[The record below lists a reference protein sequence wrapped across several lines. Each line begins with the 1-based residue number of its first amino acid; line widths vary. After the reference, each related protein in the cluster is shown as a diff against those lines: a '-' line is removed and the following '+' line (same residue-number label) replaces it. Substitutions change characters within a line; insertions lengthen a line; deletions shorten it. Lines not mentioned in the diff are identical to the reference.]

1 MRKIS
6 KKIIISF
13 GIFAFSVSA
22 ENAIAQNK
30 NMQNSCKV
38 APSAAK
44 SEYVPSGCVPN
55 IYDVNIWGISDR
67 EVENLGDVAIL
78 KKINFTQN
86 RQKIEA
92 AANAGDTNAMYFLG
106 LNAGSG
112 ATGSADKA
120 RIWFKKAAALNNK
133 YALFALGFEIMGS
146 AQNVKQ
152 AAPAIQYYQKAAN
165 LGHLEAMVELGR
177 IYNKGTEL
185 PIQRDVAYSMM
196 YYDMAIKGGSEQAKI
211 DVAYAYLE
219 GQGVRQDKNKAKQM
233 LLEIGRADTEIGEL
247 ARNSLLEEFNIDCAK
262 NPNQCK

>member
-1 MRKIS
+1 MRTIS
-6 KKIIISF
+6 KNVLLSF
-13 GIFAFSVSA
+13 GFCAFFATVDVAF
-22 ENAIAQNK
+22 AQN
-30 NMQNSCKV
+30 NNVSNSCKTIPT
-38 APSAAK
+38 AAAK
-44 SEYVPSGCVPN
+44 GSLVQGCVVN
-55 IYDVNIWGISDR
+55 IWDVSIWGISDR

-152 AAPAIQYYQKAAN
+152 AAPAIQYYEKAAN

-185 PIQRDVAYSMM
+185 PIPRDVAYSMM

-233 LLEIGRADTEIGEL
+233 LIEIGRADTEIGEL
-247 ARNSLLEEFNIDCAK
+247 ARNSLLEEFNIDCPK

>member
-1 MRKIS
+1 MHKIS
-6 KKIIISF
+6 KNIILSF
-13 GIFAFSVSA
+13 GFCAILGNV

-30 NMQNSCKV
+30 NMQNSCKAV
-38 APSAAK
+38 PAAAL
-44 SEYVPSGCVPN
+44 SESDPQGCIPN
-55 IYDVNIWGISDR
+55 IYNVNIWGISDR

-152 AAPAIQYYQKAAN
+152 SVPAIHYYEKAAN

-185 PIQRDVAYSMM
+185 PIPRDVAYSMM

-233 LLEIGRADTEIGEL
+233 LIEIGRADTEIGEL
-247 ARNSLLEEFNIDCAK
+247 ARNTLMEEFNIDCSK
-262 NPNQCK
+262 TPNQCK